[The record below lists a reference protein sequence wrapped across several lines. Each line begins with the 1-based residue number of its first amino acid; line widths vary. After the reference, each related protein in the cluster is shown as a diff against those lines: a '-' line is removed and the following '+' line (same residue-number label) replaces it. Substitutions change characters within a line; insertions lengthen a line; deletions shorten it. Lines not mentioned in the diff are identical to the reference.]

1 MKKTISV
8 LFGVIVF
15 LTVGTVAIASR
26 HEAEWVPP
34 PACDPDQGS
43 YTAVNLRQGFRV
55 CFLENELKILPA
67 KGGHPMRLALSSPC
81 GSSTEGGA
89 QAGIPVAAGDGV
101 RYFAEGAL
109 LDAFMS
115 PRGLVL
121 EATVPYG
128 SGKDGESLL
137 AGACMTLGKPWRA
150 EMGELPTTLFISADG
165 SPGFELRLESAV
177 DSAGREID
185 ASWNIRPVKEGGWRI
200 GLFGS
205 EEPVS
210 HPVKASLLLCA
221 KKTLNDPPDNASE
234 EEVKKARRH
243 DGEVSDEA
251 MLAPPNILSISPT
264 QGPTVGGITITLS
277 GSFSGGD
284 GTLYFKNTPTAY
296 ISWSGSKITFSCPE
310 GYGVNI
316 PVYVVN
322 PNGTSNTVTFNY
334 DPPSISSSSPA
345 SGPESGGTLVTI
357 TGSSFGKNTGM
368 ARIGSFTG
376 TIESWSHQQITFRA
390 AAGTGSGLDVELQ
403 TFDSRPAASPDKFAY
418 VPSCLIQSVAP
429 SEGPSAGGTSVT
441 ISGED
446 FGTVEGSVKIGAA
459 PAAVTGWTDTGITV
473 TAPAGTGGKHDVS
486 VTTSDGR
493 PCVKPNAFSYTCNI
507 TNMTPT
513 AATPGINVTLT
524 GTNLGPVQ
532 GTVHVGG
539 LNATIVSWNDTQII
553 FLAPSITCG
562 WYKAVVATSW
572 GSSCESAYP
581 LQFGG
586 SPSITSFSPNLG
598 PTQGGVEVTVSGS
611 NFCYTKGS
619 GDVEVGPNTGTII
632 QWSDTEIR
640 FLLPAGEGANLAVRV
655 TRDDGQSVAAI
666 STFSYSAPSIS
677 SISSEGGGFPAA
689 GGVTITVA
697 GSNFGS
703 EAGGVITVAGTPVTP
718 LSWSH
723 TQATFT
729 LPQGTGANIPV
740 VVIAGGQSGSPA
752 TFSYDPPQISGI
764 APASFPTAGGAAT
777 LSGSNFGTVQGNL
790 AVNGT
795 QVTDILSWSNTEIQF
810 LMPPGSGTVPV
821 IVTAGGQQSNPMMV
835 NYNEPVINSIEPSHG
850 PTQGGTLVTLTGTDF
865 GTAGTVTVGGNPG
878 SIDLWTDTSVS
889 FLTPA
894 GQGVTRP
901 VVLSTGGQ
909 DSNPMAFNYD
919 PPVISSMVPLPFPTG
934 GGASITLN
942 GNNFGSSMP
951 DTTVTAVISGVAQP
965 LPVVSVDH
973 GQIVCVSPTG
983 EGTDNTLS
991 VTISGQTSNSL
1002 PFSFG
1007 PPVIDSMDINHGPT
1021 EGGTLVT
1028 LTGQNFGLVPAVTL
1042 GGTNCPLNG
1051 NSHTQISFY
1060 TPQGQGTGLP
1070 VIVAVAG
1077 QTSNAVPFSYD
1088 APVINNIEPSIGPT
1102 GGGTTVFLTGI
1113 NFGASGTIMFNGS
1126 PVASQTWTNTLV
1138 SFLTP
1143 SGEGISLP
1151 VFVTVGGQTSN
1162 VVSFSYS
1169 PPVINAI
1176 NPAGGRTEGGYPVTL
1191 SGSSFGS
1198 SGTLSVGG
1206 NIVAP
1211 SSWTHN
1217 SVEFAMPPGQG
1228 TNIPIYLTVSGAQSN
1243 TVHFSYS
1250 PPSITGVVPSLG
1262 PTIGGT
1268 PLTISGDNFGMSG
1281 AVTVGGI
1288 PCSVQSWSHT
1298 QVTAL
1303 SPEGQGAGLPVI
1315 VAVAG
1320 QHSNST
1326 PFSYLPPVI
1335 STIVPS
1341 EGPEAGGNLIAL
1353 TGTDFG
1359 TTGSVTINGNP
1370 GTVQSWSHTEITFL
1384 APAGSGQN
1392 LSVRVMSGGQLSNS
1406 VFYSYY
1412 GAPVL
1417 TLIDPSTGG
1426 TAGGYTVT
1434 LAGDNLGTGGTLYV
1448 GGNDAAPLAW
1458 TNNWIQFTMPEG
1470 QGANVPVHVVVNGQ
1484 PSNQLFFSYL
1494 PPSVISSVPTNGT
1507 AAGGTLVTVNGENF
1521 GTGGT
1526 VLVDGVPGTQQS
1538 WSHVQVTFL
1547 TPPGEGVDREVR
1559 IISGG
1564 QMSGTYGL
1572 FSYDIPRETAPGTSE
1587 PEALVWTT
1595 SDSLA
1600 WPENPDALGGYR
1612 IYRGVPADLQNLYSS
1627 EIDSCLRGESTLQE
1641 ETSLSGLSESPPEDS
1656 FFWYLVVGVN
1666 ASGEGE
1672 AGQGRDIDS
1681 SGDCYSF

>member
-1 MKKTISV
+1 M
-8 LFGVIVF
+8 
-15 LTVGTVAIASR
+15 
-26 HEAEWVPP
+26 
-34 PACDPDQGS
+34 
-43 YTAVNLRQGFRV
+43 
-55 CFLENELKILPA
+55 
-67 KGGHPMRLALSSPC
+67 M
-81 GSSTEGGA
+81 
-89 QAGIPVAAGDGV
+89 
-101 RYFAEGAL
+101 
-109 LDAFMS
+109 
-115 PRGLVL
+115 PR
-121 EATVPYG
+121 
-128 SGKDGESLL
+128 
-137 AGACMTLGKPWRA
+137 
-150 EMGELPTTLFISADG
+150 
-165 SPGFELRLESAV
+165 
-177 DSAGREID
+177 
-185 ASWNIRPVKEGGWRI
+185 
-200 GLFGS
+200 
-205 EEPVS
+205 
-210 HPVKASLLLCA
+210 
-221 KKTLNDPPDNASE
+221 
-234 EEVKKARRH
+234 
-243 DGEVSDEA
+243 
-251 MLAPPNILSISPT
+251 
-264 QGPTVGGITITLS
+264 
-277 GSFSGGD
+277 
-284 GTLYFKNTPTAY
+284 
-296 ISWSGSKITFSCPE
+296 
-310 GYGVNI
+310 
-316 PVYVVN
+316 
-322 PNGTSNTVTFNY
+322 
-334 DPPSISSSSPA
+334 
-345 SGPESGGTLVTI
+345 
-357 TGSSFGKNTGM
+357 
-368 ARIGSFTG
+368 
-376 TIESWSHQQITFRA
+376 
-390 AAGTGSGLDVELQ
+390 
-403 TFDSRPAASPDKFAY
+403 
-418 VPSCLIQSVAP
+418 
-429 SEGPSAGGTSVT
+429 
-441 ISGED
+441 
-446 FGTVEGSVKIGAA
+446 
-459 PAAVTGWTDTGITV
+459 
-473 TAPAGTGGKHDVS
+473 
-486 VTTSDGR
+486 
-493 PCVKPNAFSYTCNI
+493 
-507 TNMTPT
+507 
-513 AATPGINVTLT
+513 
-524 GTNLGPVQ
+524 
-532 GTVHVGG
+532 
-539 LNATIVSWNDTQII
+539 
-553 FLAPSITCG
+553 
-562 WYKAVVATSW
+562 
-572 GSSCESAYP
+572 
-581 LQFGG
+581 
-586 SPSITSFSPNLG
+586 
-598 PTQGGVEVTVSGS
+598 
-611 NFCYTKGS
+611 
-619 GDVEVGPNTGTII
+619 
-632 QWSDTEIR
+632 
-640 FLLPAGEGANLAVRV
+640 
-655 TRDDGQSVAAI
+655 
-666 STFSYSAPSIS
+666 
-677 SISSEGGGFPAA
+677 
-689 GGVTITVA
+689 
-697 GSNFGS
+697 
-703 EAGGVITVAGTPVTP
+703 
-718 LSWSH
+718 
-723 TQATFT
+723 
-729 LPQGTGANIPV
+729 
-740 VVIAGGQSGSPA
+740 
-752 TFSYDPPQISGI
+752 
-764 APASFPTAGGAAT
+764 
-777 LSGSNFGTVQGNL
+777 
-790 AVNGT
+790 
-795 QVTDILSWSNTEIQF
+795 
-810 LMPPGSGTVPV
+810 GSGTVPV
-821 IVTAGGQQSNPMMV
+821 IVTAGGQQSIPMMV
-835 NYNEPVINSIEPSHG
+835 NYNEPVISSIEPSHG

-901 VVLSTGGQ
+901 VILSTGGQ

-919 PPVISSMVPLPFPTG
+919 PPVISSMVPLSFPTG

-973 GQIVCVSPTG
+973 GQLVCVSPTG

-1028 LTGQNFGLVPAVTL
+1028 LTGQNFGLAPAVTL

-1060 TPQGQGTGLP
+1060 TPQGQGTSLP
-1070 VIVAVAG
+1070 VIVAAAG

-1151 VFVTVGGQTSN
+1151 VFLTVGGQTSN

-1426 TAGGYTVT
+1426 LPAASTLRWGGQ
-1434 LAGDNLGTGGTLYV
+1434 LGTGGDSVV

-1526 VLVDGVPGTQQS
+1526 VLVTVVPEICSLGATCRYFPHAS
-1538 WSHVQVTFL
+1538 
-1547 TPPGEGVDREVR
+1547 GEGVCPGSEDHLGRADE
-1559 IISGG
+1559 
-1564 QMSGTYGL
+1564 GTYGL
-1572 FSYDIPRETAPGTSE
+1572 FLRHPARNGARVKRNGCPC
-1587 PEALVWTT
+1587 WTT
-1595 SDSLA
+1595 SDSLLGTRTRRA
-1600 WPENPDALGGYR
+1600 RRLPNLPGRSRGSAEPVFLGDRFLSQGGINTSGGDEPFRLIGISSGRQLLLVSGRGRQRKRRRRSWPGQRHRQQRGLLQLLEAFPPEGRVACPAEVLVVIARTNAHGLRPLGVRGILAVRSLRFAVVGDDYEEIIVCGGGDADCSRRVAEADRSGISVTRYRGYR
-1612 IYRGVPADLQNLYSS
+1612 AV
-1627 EIDSCLRGESTLQE
+1627 IDG
-1641 ETSLSGLSESPPEDS
+1641 
-1656 FFWYLVVGVN
+1656 VVGGGARRHVPEVDLIV
-1666 ASGEGE
+1666 GCVPDRFHVF
-1672 AGQGRDIDS
+1672 GRDILVRRLPHRRKNGRGQAAHRRKGHLDGSALSVVEPGVEHVDTLRPQESVQPVVLLPEELYVFPAGLLVIEPYLCRDGGGRNGEQHVVPIVES
-1681 SGDCYSF
+1681 SSRAGVPNCVSGTGREFLVLASS